1 MAVIAFRADQK
12 TLILMEQL
20 NKIELRGNVGSV
32 RVQKAGGSRV
42 AKISLATNY
51 VYKNREGDPVIET
64 TWHNISAWE
73 GKNIPDLDSIQRG
86 DKLYVCG
93 RMRAQKF
100 LGNDGLEHTVYDVL
114 AKNVQLIAGDDYLQ
128 YESI

>member
-1 MAVIAFRADQK
+1 MAVIAFRADLK

-73 GKNIPDLDSIQRG
+73 GKNIPDLESIQRG